1 MRTIY
6 ELKIDHKDSKANVL
20 HNQWTKLLKRT
31 FWQFKET
38 AKMGND
44 SWRDWPDIESRIV
57 MKNAMAGVYHSSRWP
72 AVTIYF
78 WKHKWSFA
86 ICINKYDMA
95 PSKHSAPQIDGLYY
109 GEKVLRSCCWLAG
122 EKEELNDF
130 LNDQT
135 GRHTHT
141 HTQGTASSPLY
152 FNIWFVIQSWEREG
166 LFAITRKYYFSHP
179 ERGIQKKSRVTTR
192 NRTSKLQCSVDLWA
206 TLRNTMV
213 SRSTKY

>member
-1 MRTIY
+1 MRTIH
-6 ELKIDHKDSKANVL
+6 ELKIDHSDSKANVL
-20 HNQWTKLLKRT
+20 YNQWTKLLKRT

-38 AKMGND
+38 AKIGND

-135 GRHTHT
+135 GLHTHT
-141 HTQGTASSPLY
+141 HTRYSLFSSLFQY
-152 FNIWFVIQSWEREG
+152 LIRHTVMGEG
-166 LFAITRKYYFSHP
+166 RALCNNEKILFFSSRTWDT
-179 ERGIQKKSRVTTR
+179 EKKPSHHEESNLRAPMLCR
-192 NRTSKLQCSVDLWA
+192 SLSYAKKHYGKSLQ
-206 TLRNTMV
+206 
-213 SRSTKY
+213 